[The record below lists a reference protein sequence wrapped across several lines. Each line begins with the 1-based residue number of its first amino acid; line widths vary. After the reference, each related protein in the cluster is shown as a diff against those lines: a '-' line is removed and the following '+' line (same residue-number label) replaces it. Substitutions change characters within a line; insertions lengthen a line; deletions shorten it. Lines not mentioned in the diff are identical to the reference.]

1 MKLRFATLALLLIG
15 LFPTSLILAQEPA
28 STIESLYVAF
38 WPDYD
43 DPSVLVLMT
52 GTLPADVSLPA
63 EVTIPLPPGA
73 EINAVARVGD
83 EGMADTQFEVV
94 DNVLTLITPD
104 PRFRVEYYAPY
115 AVDGDQRTF
124 DFAWD
129 ADLDVQEFTAEVQQ
143 PVNATGL
150 TTQPPAASVG
160 TGPNDGLTYHALP
173 SQTLP
178 AGTPFALSFRY
189 DMENPGLTAVGDL
202 ALPAPNTAPADQP
215 EGAVA
220 YGVDWLLVAAGAVI
234 ILLLIVITWMAA
246 TRYSAKPRR
255 SGKSSKPRKPAPKER
270 SAATTAFCHNC
281 GAKAEKEDVFCRKC
295 GTVLK

>member
-1 MKLRFATLALLLIG
+1 MKLRFITLALLFIG
-15 LFPTSLILAQEPA
+15 LFPASLILAQEPA

-129 ADLDVQEFTAEVQQ
+129 ADLAVQEFTAEVQQ

-150 TTQPPAASVG
+150 TTQPPAATVG

-173 SQTLP
+173 SQSLP

-202 ALPAPNTAPADQP
+202 APPAPNTAPAAQP
-215 EGAVA
+215 TAPASGI
-220 YGVDWLLVAAGAVI
+220 DWLLIAAGAVI
-234 ILLLIVITWMAA
+234 ILLLIVVTWMAA
-246 TRYSAKPRR
+246 TRNSAKPRR
-255 SGKSSKPRKPAPKER
+255 SGKSNKPRKPAPKER

-281 GAKAEKEDVFCRKC
+281 GARAEKGDVFCRKC
-295 GTVLK
+295 GTALK